1 MNQPIEVRRGDV
13 FFCQG
18 SLDGADWNTRKTRPV
33 VVISN
38 DAGNTTSPKVIVVN
52 MTTNV
57 TRRLYPMHFDIVIP
71 GRGVSC
77 VHCEEIRTVEKADL
91 IDRIYSLTPE
101 EVRRL
106 DHCLAWS
113 LCMAPEG
120 PQTSQE
126 APRDADNTG
135 DDLFHRL
142 ARKGLSAAVIP
153 LPLLN
158 QVNVTI
164 TDGGQVN
171 VTRNFTAG
179 IMEGIRHIVDVL
191 DDRDAGAEEDQ

>member
-71 GRGVSC
+71 GRGVSR

-113 LCMAPEG
+113 LGMAPEG

>member
-1 MNQPIEVRRGDV
+1 MLTTRQNPPVEVRRGDV

-57 TRRLYPMHFDIVIP
+57 TRRLYPMHFDIVIT
-71 GRGVSC
+71 GRGVSR
-77 VHCEEIRTVEKADL
+77 VHCEEIRTVEKVDL

-101 EVRRL
+101 EVRHL

-113 LCMAPEG
+113 LGMAPRSPPDAPG
-120 PQTSQE
+120 SPQGRGRRGR
-126 APRDADNTG
+126 P
-135 DDLFHRL
+135 
-142 ARKGLSAAVIP
+142 VP
-153 LPLLN
+153 
-158 QVNVTI
+158 
-164 TDGGQVN
+164 
-171 VTRNFTAG
+171 
-179 IMEGIRHIVDVL
+179 
-191 DDRDAGAEEDQ
+191 